1 MAKRPATYAWRM
13 LRLAVLN
20 EEPMCR
26 IKLEGCTGVATVVDH
41 MLPVRTHPH
50 LEYERANLQG
60 ACASCN
66 MAKGAGYVPPPP
78 IPRALKFFD

>member
-1 MAKRPATYAWRM
+1 MAKRAATYAWRK
-13 LRLAVLN
+13 LRAQVLN

-26 IKLEGCTGVATVVDH
+26 IKLSGCTGVAKVVDH
-41 MLPVRTHPH
+41 ILPVRTHPH

-66 MAKGAGYVPPPP
+66 MAKGAGYVPPA
-78 IPRALKFFD
+78 PRPQALRFFD